1 MTYPITDIDGIDGE
15 AAAILRTVGIRSTG
29 RLLEAA
35 RTVHGRKMLAIKTG
49 VDEKQLL
56 CWANV
61 ADRMRVKGIR
71 KEYAELLQA
80 AGVDT
85 VKDLKY
91 RNPGN
96 LAKAMAAANRK
107 RKMVSMLPSQKVVG
121 NWIKNAKTLELMIR
135 YK

>member
-1 MTYPITDIDGIDGE
+1 MTYPITDIDGIDAE
-15 AAAILRTVGIRSTG
+15 TAVILKSVGIRSTG

-35 RTVHGRKMLAIKTG
+35 QTVRGRKMLSIKTG
-49 VDEKQLL
+49 FDEKQLL

-71 KEYAELLQA
+71 KEYAGLLQA

-85 VKDLKY
+85 VKELKY
-91 RNPGN
+91 RNPSN
-96 LAKAMAAANRK
+96 LAKAMADANKR
-107 RKMVSMLPSQKVVG
+107 RKMVTMLPSEKVVG
-121 NWIKNAKTLELMIR
+121 HWIENAKKLQLKIS